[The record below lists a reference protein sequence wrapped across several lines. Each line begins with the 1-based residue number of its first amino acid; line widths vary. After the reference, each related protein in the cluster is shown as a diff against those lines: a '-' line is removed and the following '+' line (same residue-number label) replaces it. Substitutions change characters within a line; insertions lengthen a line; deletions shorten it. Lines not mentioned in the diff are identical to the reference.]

1 MLPYLNK
8 TYNLALFF
16 RKLSFQRE
24 MSITNIIKPVFN
36 ARLKAIDL
44 YATRPG
50 EIQEGVMRK
59 LLSSAADTEWGRK
72 YNYKSIKTYNEFRDT
87 VPVQTY
93 DDIKGY
99 VERMRNGEQNL
110 LWPSE
115 IRWFAKSSG
124 TTNDKSKFLP
134 VSREAL
140 KNIHYKGGADAVAL
154 YLSQN
159 PQSRFFSGKGLILGG
174 SHSPNLNYKNSLV
187 GDLSAILMENINP
200 LVNFIRVPQKSIAL
214 MDEWESKIEALADNT
229 INKDVT
235 NLSGVPSW
243 MLVLIK
249 RILEKTGKTSLEEVW
264 PNLEVF
270 FHGGVAFTPYREQY
284 RQVIHSPKM
293 HYMETY
299 NASEGYFGTQSDL
312 SDPALMLM
320 IDYDVFYEFIPMDE
334 VGKEK
339 PKAYCLE
346 EVEVGKNYAVVIS
359 TSCGLWRYMIGD
371 TVRFTQKNPYKF
383 VITGRTKHFI
393 NAFGEELIVDN
404 AEKGLAKAC
413 AETGAQ
419 ITDYTAA
426 PVFMDEHAKCRH
438 QWLIEFATMPD
449 SVEKFARVLD
459 DTLKT
464 VNSDYEAKRWKDIA
478 LQPLEVIVAREG
490 LFHDWLAQKGK
501 LGGQHKIPRLSNTR
515 EYMEQM
521 LPLNK

>member
-1 MLPYLNK
+1 
-8 TYNLALFF
+8 
-16 RKLSFQRE
+16 
-24 MSITNIIKPVFN
+24 
-36 ARLKAIDL
+36 
-44 YATRPG
+44 
-50 EIQEGVMRK
+50 MR
-59 LLSSAADTEWGRK
+59 
-72 YNYKSIKTYNEFRDT
+72 
-87 VPVQTY
+87 Q
-93 DDIKGY
+93 
-99 VERMRNGEQNL
+99 GEQNL

-174 SHSPNLNYKNSLV
+174 SHSPNLNSNKSLV

-214 MDEWESKIEALADNT
+214 MSEWESKIEALANNT

-312 SDPALMLM
+312 IDPAMLLM

-346 EVEVGKNYAVVIS
+346 EVEIGRNYAVVIS

-449 SVEKFARVLD
+449 SVEKFARILD
-459 DTLKT
+459 DTLKS

>member
-1 MLPYLNK
+1 
-8 TYNLALFF
+8 
-16 RKLSFQRE
+16 
-24 MSITNIIKPVFN
+24 
-36 ARLKAIDL
+36 
-44 YATRPG
+44 
-50 EIQEGVMRK
+50 
-59 LLSSAADTEWGRK
+59 
-72 YNYKSIKTYNEFRDT
+72 
-87 VPVQTY
+87 
-93 DDIKGY
+93 
-99 VERMRNGEQNL
+99 
-110 LWPSE
+110 
-115 IRWFAKSSG
+115 
-124 TTNDKSKFLP
+124 
-134 VSREAL
+134 
-140 KNIHYKGGADAVAL
+140 
-154 YLSQN
+154 
-159 PQSRFFSGKGLILGG
+159 
-174 SHSPNLNYKNSLV
+174 
-187 GDLSAILMENINP
+187 
-200 LVNFIRVPQKSIAL
+200 
-214 MDEWESKIEALADNT
+214 
-229 INKDVT
+229 
-235 NLSGVPSW
+235 
-243 MLVLIK
+243 
-249 RILEKTGKTSLEEVW
+249 
-264 PNLEVF
+264 
-270 FHGGVAFTPYREQY
+270 VAFTPYREQY